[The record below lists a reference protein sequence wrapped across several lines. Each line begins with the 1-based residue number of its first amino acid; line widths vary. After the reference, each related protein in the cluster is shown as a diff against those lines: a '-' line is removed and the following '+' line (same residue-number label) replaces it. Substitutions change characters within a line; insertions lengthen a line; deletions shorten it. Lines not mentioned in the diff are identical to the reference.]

1 MYRFFVILTTIV
13 AVGLLLGGID
23 DFFIDLYYWGRELY
37 RKLFKR
43 GKIRS
48 VTKQDMDAVPE
59 KWIAVLIPAWQEYAV
74 IEQMLANSL
83 KSLDYENYDLFVG
96 TYPNDEA
103 TRLSVAQAGERDS
116 RIQIVVCPHDGPTSK
131 ADCLNWIYQGM
142 LLAERQ
148 KGIHYEI
155 LVLHDAEDV
164 VHPLELKLFNY
175 LIPRK
180 DMVQLPV
187 IPLEMPVRY
196 WTSGTY
202 LDEFAEN
209 HSKDLLVRERL
220 SSMIPAA
227 GVGTAMS
234 RNALQELAARR
245 GNEPFSIDT
254 LTEDYEVGY
263 RLAELRMKSVLAKS
277 RVVRTETV
285 IRGLWRKRTD
295 VRQVKELVGV
305 REFFPDRFRL
315 AVRQKSRWIVGI
327 VLQGWK
333 QIGWPGGFWT
343 KYMTFRDR
351 KVLVTNLLS
360 VLGYAALAFWAITI
374 LTRPGLRRFSLI
386 QYHWVWYVII
396 IDTILM
402 GQRWL
407 QRFVAVKMISGT
419 KQAFLSIPRVVVGN
433 FINFC
438 ATSVAVKQFLVSE
451 ITGKRLTWDKTS
463 HAFPDTRQLQE
474 FRRKLGDLLLENRL
488 INVMQLRRAL
498 ETQRKSGDKLG
509 TVLIRL
515 GYLSEQDLVAIL
527 SRQLKVQTC
536 KIDLRVIDM
545 ALLGKL
551 PQEVAERF
559 LVLPLRAVE
568 GAVEVAS
575 SNPSDVKLQ
584 KEIEGR
590 LGCPVRLILA
600 AENDLRFAIP
610 RAYLRGACSDR
621 PVLGEMLV
629 SAGLIS
635 EDDLCRALRVQR
647 TNGRKLGEVLQDLGL
662 VTAEIIQQNLTVQQ
676 ALAETST
683 QR

>member
-1 MYRFFVILTTIV
+1 MYRFFAVLTTVV

-23 DFFIDLYYWGRELY
+23 DFFIDLYYWGRQLY

-43 GKIRS
+43 GKIRN
-48 VTKQDMDAVPE
+48 VTKHDMDAVPE
-59 KWIAVLIPAWQEYAV
+59 KWIAVLIPAWQEHAV
-74 IEQMLANSL
+74 IEPMLINSL
-83 KSLDYENYDLFVG
+83 KSFDYENYDLFVG
-96 TYPNDEA
+96 AYPNDEA
-103 TRLSVAQAGERDS
+103 TRLSVAQARERDS
-116 RIQIVVCPHDGPTSK
+116 RIQIVVCPHDGPTNK

-148 KGIHYEI
+148 KGIRYEI

-164 VHPLELKLFNY
+164 VHALELKFFNY

-187 IPLEMPVRY
+187 IPLEMPARY

-209 HSKDLLVRERL
+209 HFKDLLVRERL

-227 GVGTAMS
+227 GVGTGMS
-234 RNALQELAARR
+234 RSALQKLVARHR
-245 GNEPFSIDT
+245 NEPFSTET

-263 RLAELRMKSVLAKS
+263 RFAELGMKSVLAKF
-277 RVVRTETV
+277 RVLRTETV
-285 IRGLWRKRTD
+285 VRGLWRKRAD
-295 VRQVKELVGV
+295 VREVKELLGV

-343 KYMTFRDR
+343 KYMTLRDR
-351 KVLVTNLLS
+351 KVLATNLLN
-360 VLGYAALAFWAITI
+360 VLGYPIFVYGLIMMI
-374 LTRPGLRRFSLI
+374 TRPHLRHFSVI
-386 QYHWVWYVII
+386 QYRWVWYVII
-396 IDTILM
+396 ADTILM
-402 GQRWL
+402 GERWL

-419 KQAFLSIPRVVVGN
+419 KQAFLSIPRVVIGN
-433 FINFC
+433 CINFC

-463 HAFPDTRQLQE
+463 HEFPGTRQLQE
-474 FRRKLGDLLLENRL
+474 FHRKLGDLLLENRL

-498 ETQRKSGDKLG
+498 EEQRKSGDKLG
-509 TVLIRL
+509 SVLTRL
-515 GYLSEQDLVAIL
+515 GYLSEEDLVAML
-527 SRQLKVQTC
+527 GRQLKVQSC
-536 KIDLRVIDM
+536 KIDLRVIDT

-551 PQEVAERF
+551 PLEVAESL
-559 LVLPLRAVE
+559 LVLPLRTAEDV
-568 GAVEVAS
+568 VEVAS

-584 KEIEGR
+584 RELER
-590 LGCPVRLILA
+590 RMSCPVRLILA
-600 AENDLRFAIP
+600 ADSDLRFAIP
-610 RAYLRGACSDR
+610 RAYHRERGLGRS
-621 PVLGEMLV
+621 VLGEMLV

-635 EDDLCRALRVQR
+635 EEDLHRALRVQK

-662 VTAEIIQQNLTVQQ
+662 VTAEIIQEKLTAQQ
-676 ALAETST
+676 AFAEIST

>member
-1 MYRFFVILTTIV
+1 MYRLFVVLTTIV
-13 AVGLLLGGID
+13 AVGLLFGGID

-43 GKIRS
+43 SKIRN
-48 VTKQDMDAVPE
+48 VTQHDMDAVPE
-59 KWIAVLIPAWQEYAV
+59 KWIAFLIPVWQEHAV

-83 KSLDYENYDLFVG
+83 QSLDYENYDLFVG

-116 RIQIVVCPHDGPTSK
+116 RIQTVVCPHDGPTNK
-131 ADCLNWIYQGM
+131 ADCLNWIYQGV

-155 LVLHDAEDV
+155 FVLHDAEDV

-187 IPLEMPVRY
+187 IPLEMPASH

-234 RNALQELAARR
+234 RSALQVLAAKR
-245 GNEPFSIDT
+245 GNEPFSIET

-263 RLAELRMKSVLAKS
+263 RLAELGMKGILAKF
-277 RVVRTETV
+277 RIVRTETV
-285 IRGLWRKRTD
+285 IRGVWRKRTD
-295 VRQVKELVGV
+295 VREVKELVGI

-315 AVRQKSRWIVGI
+315 AVRQKTRWIVGI

-343 KYMTFRDR
+343 KYMTLRDR
-351 KVLVTNLLS
+351 KVLATNLLS
-360 VLGYAALAFWAITI
+360 MLGYAVLAYWLITI
-374 LTRPGLRRFSLI
+374 LTRPAPRSFSLI
-386 QYHWVWYVII
+386 QYHWVWYVIV

-402 GQRWL
+402 GERWV
-407 QRFVAVKMISGT
+407 QRFVAVRMVSGT

-438 ATSVAVKQFLVSE
+438 ATSAAIKQFLVSE

-474 FRRKLGDLLLENRL
+474 FHRKLGDLLLENRI

-498 ETQRKSGDKLG
+498 EVQRKSGGKLG
-509 TVLIRL
+509 TVLTRL
-515 GYLSEQDLVAIL
+515 GYLSEEDLVAIL
-527 SRQLKVQTC
+527 GRQLKVQSC
-536 KIDLRVIDM
+536 KIDLRVMDT

-551 PQEVAERF
+551 PQEVAERL
-559 LVLPLRAVE
+559 LVLPWRAAE
-568 GAVEVAS
+568 HTVEVAS
-575 SNPSDVKLQ
+575 SNPSDIKLQ
-584 KEIEGR
+584 KELEHR

-600 AENDLRFAIP
+600 AESDLRSAIP

-621 PVLGEMLV
+621 PLLGEMLM

-635 EDDLCRALRVQR
+635 EEDLCRALRVQS

-662 VTAEIIQQNLTVQQ
+662 VTAEIIEQK
-676 ALAETST
+676 LAAQEAFAESSI
-683 QR
+683 RG